1 MGLNWTGCS
10 TMDEGMKKERGMYM
24 KGRGNVCYKSA
35 VSYLLIMVLLIT
47 LGMPSISS
55 AQTSELSQEPKGF
68 AETVGVLPQE
78 TERTVF
84 SEKEDLISQ
93 REMEPIE
100 VEYIN
105 HKESW
110 KDVENNHIVLTPRQN
125 TQIRL
130 KGEKAKEFGKK
141 EIYVRVE
148 LNGVELPRITQSIEN
163 EYARIS
169 RLHNEEFYYGV
180 YLNGQGKKG
189 TTTLKF
195 FPPDQ
200 DPIELTL
207 EFADIEDPGIKI
219 EAKSGEEWKDIS
231 EKQGSSTTATWEVER
246 SKDKVYVFRARMIP
260 EDPDIKY
267 EFSVDQECLE
277 AISAVDKETSNNEFY
292 FKAIKEGEETVR
304 AWIGDERV
312 EVTIRVVPKSQ
323 RTLSLEY
330 KQGQEWKVL
339 GEELDLQS
347 LKNNRYELRV
357 RGAEGEVT
365 WENSNPEVLGQV
377 LSEDKEL
384 FVFDVLKSGESTV
397 TVKEGDLV
405 AKVKINVKKETPIL
419 KYKSETGESWSTVG
433 EEGLTLIKGQKI
445 YIFADVEGQ
454 PNLVW
459 RYTHDNT
466 GVIEAGHFLKI
477 GTIVALNEGEAVF
490 TATSGEY
497 SVSARVVVHGIPAT
511 KVEISSAYDEVMV
524 SETLKFQ
531 STIQPA
537 DTTDKLQWGVD
548 HPDLATIDENGV
560 LTALKEGEVV
570 VHAKAGEQV
579 ATKKIRIVEKYEPKV
594 YFKNK
599 DGSKKYLGED
609 NVITLTVLDE
619 GDFYLEGDQVKATHW
634 HAREKYYIDKEEK
647 EFAIH
652 FWIDKFNRFYPRK
665 VGRKDAT
672 VTYKRNGRTYKKTFT
687 LEVVPSHIEEIKAFV
702 GDRELSMEDPIEVQ
716 GSQRTW
722 IKIKGRLS
730 GQQEFRDI
738 PETAYTVKSQHGQH
752 IIGSSFALWRPE
764 TFTIN
769 VFMKDDPGIECNF
782 KAKSNYVKVDGLI
795 GELPSTW
802 PIDAWNKAGEKFN
815 GLRWYDTLQ
824 KGYTL
829 RVSPENA
836 SIQDLKWEAL
846 TPEIAEYD
854 PLHSNGIVP
863 KKPGIARFNVSSV
876 DNPKVRAEVQVEFFY
891 KNALK
896 SVTSHPNYVLNVGE
910 TQNLELNIEPQNASE
925 QRFVWSYDVP
935 NVVQVTDTVHV
946 DPDNVETPK
955 WTTHLMRSIRPG
967 RVTVTGTPYDQT
979 QGAEPVVF
987 VVEVRGL
994 GEENGIKDLDEVLN
1008 WAQNKMAA
1016 ITKEYTSY
1024 EETKDYWKIAE
1035 IGKLGKEIK
1044 QKDLDYLHKGLFE
1057 DAALT
1062 DDMAILSK
1070 SVLALRAAG
1079 IDPEQY
1085 YGQNLIK
1092 KLCKLK
1098 IPDNIY
1104 RLAPYLWALSSDSY
1118 SVPYL
1123 NECIDESVA
1132 QILSLQ
1138 DTATGLW
1145 GGEYW
1150 SDATGFALYAL
1161 APYYGR
1167 EEVKSAV
1174 ERAVEGISERQDA
1187 SGSIADNSNSLVMV
1201 AGGLWSSNPAYL
1213 TDARLVKNGKT
1224 MLHALKEY
1232 DVVSSYEFL
1241 WQKNSDFGKPMATEQ
1256 AYRSLIAY
1264 FAGNTFDYRNSS
1276 KQGIGDLD
1284 VEREREKV
1292 VLREKLEAVEAVLKE
1307 ESLYEDEQI
1316 KQLREEAKNAKA
1328 ILADQ
1333 TSTKEELKQKS
1344 LQLERLLTSLRKK
1357 ETPGGS
1363 SEEDMITVSF
1373 TLKGMERQGSSEQV
1387 WIPKTEYKIPIHS
1400 KVVYVFDK
1408 ALKNNDIDYHNAGN
1422 YISKIKSPLDNEWL
1436 AELDNG
1442 KYSGWMYTVNGEHV
1456 KYGLE
1461 EYELHDGDEVVW
1473 HYTNDYR
1480 KEETPSGF
1488 GGGSGSSSQP
1498 LQEGSTK
1505 VKVELSNDVAKPIL
1519 DEKFKNMLEW
1529 SIEEVKHQEK
1539 PTVFVDLID
1548 IKGAKE
1554 VQMQLDKDVFETLT
1568 KRKELGFGI
1577 KSDLLILSFDSKAV
1591 QILAQM
1597 QKNAGKNIEIRVG
1610 KVENITEV
1618 LQQLSN
1624 KKQATPLS
1632 AKSVEQ
1638 IAAKIGKRP
1647 VFELKTEVGKTTIS
1661 DYKDGSMK
1669 VTLPYKLQAGETK
1682 EKMTVYHIGE
1692 DGKLTQL
1699 KDVVYD
1705 AVAGEMTFKTNHLS
1719 YYGIGEKQAQEE
1731 LALSKQVSLFS
1742 DVVEG
1747 QWYAKAIYDLAEK
1760 QILKGRE
1767 DGTFA
1772 PEANITRAEFITML
1786 ANHAGADVSLKG
1798 EEVFS
1803 DVGKESWYY
1812 ASVMWAKQNAVVSG
1826 EGERFRPD
1834 SPITREEM
1842 AVILNNYAVYHL
1854 ELELMKVGNVG
1865 DFADEAKIHSWAKD
1879 AVKTMQVNGIIFGK
1893 GANRFEPAAKAN
1905 RAEAAQMVYQL
1916 LQK

>member
-1 MGLNWTGCS
+1 
-10 TMDEGMKKERGMYM
+10 MYM
-24 KGRGNVCYKSA
+24 KGRGNACYKSA
-35 VSYLLIMVLLIT
+35 VSYLLTLVLLIT
-47 LGMPSISS
+47 LCMPSISS
-55 AQTSELSQEPKGF
+55 AQTSELSEGSEVF
-68 AETVGVLPQE
+68 AETVEVLSQE
-78 TERTVF
+78 TEGSVF
-84 SEKEDLISQ
+84 SEKENLISHRGVRAEESSPN
-93 REMEPIE
+93 REEPIE

-110 KDVENNHIVLTPRQN
+110 KDVQNNHIVLTPRQN

-130 KGEKAKEFGKK
+130 KGQKAKEFGKK
-141 EIYVRVE
+141 EIYVKVE
-148 LNGVELPRITQSIEN
+148 LDGVELPRVTQSIEN

-219 EAKSGEEWKDIS
+219 EAKIGEEWKDIS
-231 EKQGSSTTATWEVER
+231 EKKGSSTTATWEVER
-246 SKDKVYVFRARMIP
+246 SEDKVYVFRARMIP

-267 EFSVDQECLE
+267 EFNLDQECLE
-277 AISAVDKETSNNEFY
+277 AISAVDEETSNSEFS
-292 FKAIKEGEETVR
+292 FKAIKEGEEKVR
-304 AWIGDERV
+304 AWIGEERV
-312 EVTIRVVPKSQ
+312 AVTIRVVPKAQ

-365 WENSNPEVLGQV
+365 WENSNPEVLGQIS
-377 LSEDKEL
+377 SEDKEL

-405 AKVKINVKKETPIL
+405 AKVKIKVKKETPIL

-459 RYTHDNT
+459 RYTNDDT

-477 GTIVALNEGEAVF
+477 GTISALNEGEGVF

-531 STIQPA
+531 STLEPA
-537 DTTDKLQWGVD
+537 DTTDKLQWSVD

-560 LTALKEGEVV
+560 LTALKEGEVS

-579 ATKKIRIVEKYEPKV
+579 ATKKIHIIEKYDPKV
-594 YFKNK
+594 YFEAK

-609 NVITLTVLDE
+609 DVITLTVLDE
-619 GDFYLEGDQVKATHW
+619 GHFYLEGDQVKATHW

-652 FWIDKFNRFYPRK
+652 FWIDEFNRYYPRK
-665 VGRKDAT
+665 AGRKDAT
-672 VTYKRNGRTYKKTFT
+672 VTYTRNGRTYKKTFT
-687 LEVVPSHIEEIKAFV
+687 LEVIPSHIEEIKAFV
-702 GDRELSMEDPIEVQ
+702 GDTQLSMQDPLEVQ

-722 IKIKGRLS
+722 IKIKGRRS
-730 GQQEFRDI
+730 GQQEFQDI
-738 PETAYTVKSQHGQH
+738 PETAYTIKSQPGQH

-769 VFMKDDPGIECNF
+769 VFMKDDPGVECNF

-815 GLRWYDTLQ
+815 GLRWYDTPD

-876 DNPKVRAEVQVEFFY
+876 DNPQVQAEVQVEFFY

-896 SVTSHPNYVLNVGE
+896 SVTSRPNYVLNVGE
-910 TQNLELNIEPQNASE
+910 MQHLELNMEPQNASE
-925 QRFVWSYDVP
+925 QRFTWTYDVP

-955 WTTHLMRSIRPG
+955 WTTHSMRSIRPG

-979 QGAEPVVF
+979 QGAKPVVF

-994 GEENGIKDLDEVLN
+994 GEENTIKDLNEILD
-1008 WAQNKMAA
+1008 WAQNKMSV
-1016 ITKEYTSY
+1016 ITEEYTSY

-1044 QKDLDYLHKGLFE
+1044 QKDLDYIHKGLFE
-1057 DAALT
+1057 DAKIT
-1062 DDMAILSK
+1062 DDVAILSK

-1092 KLCKLK
+1092 KLCKSK
-1098 IPDNIY
+1098 VPDNIY
-1104 RLAPYLWALSSDSY
+1104 RLSPYLWALSSDSY

-1123 NECIDESVA
+1123 NECIDETIA

-1138 DTATGLW
+1138 DNATGLW

-1161 APYYGR
+1161 APYYER

-1174 ERAVEGISERQDA
+1174 ERAVNGISEKQDA
-1187 SGSIADNSNSLVMV
+1187 SGSIADNSNSLVVV

-1213 TDARLVKNGKT
+1213 TDSRLVKNGKT

-1232 DVVSSYEFL
+1232 DVASSYEFL

-1264 FAGNTFDYRNSS
+1264 FAGNTFDYRTSS
-1276 KQGIGDLD
+1276 KRGIGDLD
-1284 VEREREKV
+1284 VDAEHEREKV
-1292 VLREKLEAVEAVLKE
+1292 VLREKLEAVESVLRE
-1307 ESLYEDEQI
+1307 ESLYDDEQI
-1316 KQLREEAKNAKA
+1316 KQLSEEAKKA
-1328 ILADQ
+1328 RALLEDG

-1344 LQLERLLTSLRKK
+1344 SLLERLLNSLRKK
-1357 ETPGGS
+1357 EIPGGS
-1363 SEEDMITVSF
+1363 SEDEGMITVHF
-1373 TLKGMERQGSSEQV
+1373 TLKGMEKQGSSEQM
-1387 WIPKTEYKIPIHS
+1387 WIPKTEYKIPKHS
-1400 KVVYVFDK
+1400 KVIYVFDK
-1408 ALKNNDIDYHNAGN
+1408 ALKHNGIDYHNSGN

-1461 EYELHDGDEVVW
+1461 EYELNDGDDVVW

-1488 GGGSGSSSQP
+1488 GGGGSGGSSQP
-1498 LQEGSTK
+1498 SREGSAK
-1505 VKVELSNDVAKPIL
+1505 VKVELSNGVAKPVL
-1519 DEKFKNMLEW
+1519 DQKFKNMLAL

-1539 PTVFVDLID
+1539 PTVFVDLMGT
-1548 IKGAKE
+1548 KGARE
-1554 VQMQLDKDVFETLT
+1554 VQMQLDKEVLETLT
-1568 KRKELGFGI
+1568 SRKELGFGI
-1577 KSDLLILSFDSKAV
+1577 KSDLLTLSFDPKSV
-1591 QILAQM
+1591 QILAQA
-1597 QKNAGKNIEIRVG
+1597 QKDAGKNIEIRVG
-1610 KVENITEV
+1610 KVDNITQV
-1618 LQQLSN
+1618 LQRMSN
-1624 KKQATPLS
+1624 QKQTTPLG
-1632 AKSVEQ
+1632 AKALEE
-1638 IAAKIGKRP
+1638 IEAKIGKRP
-1647 VFELKTEVGKTTIS
+1647 VFELKTGAGKTAIS
-1661 DYKDGSMK
+1661 DYKDGSLK
-1669 VTLPYKLQAGETK
+1669 VTFPYKLQTGETK
-1682 EKMTVYHIGE
+1682 DKMTVYHIGE

-1699 KDVVYD
+1699 QDVVYD
-1705 AVAGEMTFKTNHLS
+1705 AVAGEMTFRTNHLS

-1731 LALSKQVSLFS
+1731 QAPIKEVPGFS
-1742 DVVEG
+1742 DVSEE
-1747 QWYAKAIYDLAEK
+1747 QWYAKAVHALAEK

-1767 DGTFA
+1767 DGTFR
-1772 PEANITRAEFITML
+1772 PEANITRAEFVTML
-1786 ANHAGADVSLKG
+1786 ANHAGANVSSK
-1798 EEVFS
+1798 EEVFG
-1803 DVGKESWYY
+1803 DVGGESWYY
-1812 ASVMWAKQNAVVSG
+1812 APVVWAKQNSIAAG
-1826 EGERFRPD
+1826 DGNYFRPD
-1834 SPITREEM
+1834 APITREEM
-1842 AVILNNYAVYHL
+1842 AVILNNYAVYHP
-1854 ELELMKVGNVG
+1854 ELELMKANDAV

-1879 AVKTMQVNGIIFGK
+1879 AVKTMQASGIISGK
-1893 GANRFEPAAKAN
+1893 GANRFEPSAKAN
-1905 RAEAAQMVYQL
+1905 RAEAAQMMYQL